1 MFGCRFSQPV
11 GAAADVKEL
20 EYIIALH
27 QTSKE
32 TRSNA
37 TISSQDVKSLLKSRY
52 SLDISHDQAVQVVQA
67 LGGGD
72 GVPEQPGVSQT
83 TTTTTSRHSS
93 QPQSP
98 TSAAER
104 YFPIATATAKGTYHQ
119 LDQWWSLAVQG
130 IQKAPFRNPPSFA
143 AVDPSNAAA
152 ATEHGGSTTTDAAHG
167 HASYSHESMTDNQ
180 EQNQIERHHD
190 ATTSLQVTTNS
201 LSHDEWDRIQGA
213 PSTSP
218 TLSIPLTASTL
229 STANDDDH
237 DDNNNNNNNNNH
249 NTVPLNKLM
258 GQLSTLHAANQLG
271 SIDDGSL
278 RLLQDAITQELQ
290 EQVVRHSRSILS
302 TTPLSFVGAAASQ
315 TRSQARHELQVVAP
329 TTVST
334 TLETVRTAST
344 TNEQQQQQQFA
355 EPSEGEPETWTGR
368 ATGFP
373 QVETVADDEEE
384 MDPERTAVSVHD
396 PDDDE
401 NDWNAL
407 QQQNGSTEPNGPS
420 PQPSGP
426 VEEEPQETNHRK
438 PGSDRSDS
446 APYPERE
453 TVPQF
458 LDLVQV
464 LTTIMT
470 PTLARLAQEAQDNVP
485 APEPKP
491 KNRFLIVSRLLEFGR
506 RKLHIPNYQQDSDQY
521 SSRQI
526 VEMARTALLKSFT
539 VQAPVVDESLVQLLL
554 VSHGEIER
562 AVNRE
567 LVQEMVAAAQSPSG
581 CLDLEALIQAISYDL
596 NDCWDPTNENLPSTF
611 FYDVFRERV
620 PCHTTQLVATTTK
633 DDKDD
638 DNNNSNKDAERMAH
652 SLQPI
657 DEEEALEP
665 IPNDPKTTTTRHGF
679 FQKNGSRFSRG
690 KRKQDKPD
698 FNTKLSALDFVVDTQ
713 LSLTSVSLTI
723 LFFILK
729 YVLESASAVLLRG
742 AGVWS
747 NNSFGLPFAIQ
758 HRCVVSK
765 TGSVATGVSRLV
777 PLILFVP
784 NSFQWEIYLRIY

>member
-1 MFGCRFSQPV
+1 MDRHVVVVIVVVVRVMFGCRFSQPV

-72 GVPEQPGVSQT
+72 GGGVPEQPPQPGVSQT
-83 TTTTTSRHSS
+83 TTTTSRHSS
-93 QPQSP
+93 QQSP
-98 TSAAER
+98 ASAAER

-119 LDQWWSLAVQG
+119 LDHWWNMAVQG
-130 IQKAPFRNPPSFA
+130 IQKAPFRHPPSSA

-152 ATEHGGSTTTDAAHG
+152 AATENTGSTTATTTANG
-167 HASYSHESMTDNQ
+167 HASYSHESMTERVHGDHNHQ
-180 EQNQIERHHD
+180 EQQDLLIEPHQD
-190 ATTSLQVTTNS
+190 ATTSLQVTTS
-201 LSHDEWDRIQGA
+201 SHDEWDRIPGA

-229 STANDDDH
+229 STANDDEH
-237 DDNNNNNNNNNH
+237 DDNNNN
-249 NTVPLNKLM
+249 VALNKLM

-278 RLLQDAITQELQ
+278 RLLQDAITKELQ
-290 EQVVRHSRSILS
+290 EKVFRQSSRIHSTT
-302 TTPLSFVGAAASQ
+302 TTPLSFVGAAASK
-315 TRSQARHELQVVAP
+315 TRHEIQVVAQ
-329 TTVST
+329 TTVSS
-334 TLETVRTAST
+334 TLETVRTSST
-344 TNEQQQQQQFA
+344 TNEQQQQQQFT
-355 EPSEGEPETWTGR
+355 EPNEGETETWTGR
-368 ATGFP
+368 ATGLP

-384 MDPERTAVSVHD
+384 MDPERTAVLVHD

-407 QQQNGSTEPNGPS
+407 QQPNGSIEPNGPS
-420 PQPSGP
+420 PQPGP
-426 VEEEPQETNHRK
+426 VVKEAPEETNHRK
-438 PGSDRSDS
+438 PVSDRSDS
-446 APYPERE
+446 APDSERE

-470 PTLARLAQEAQDNVP
+470 PTLARLAQEATDNVP

-491 KNRFLIVSRLLEFGR
+491 KNRFWIVSRLLEFGR
-506 RKLHIPNYQQDSDQY
+506 RKLHIPNYDQDSDQY

-526 VEMARTALLKSFT
+526 VEMARTALVKSFT

-562 AVNRE
+562 AVNRK

-620 PCHTTQLVATTTK
+620 PCHTTQLVATTTNE

-638 DNNNSNKDAERMAH
+638 DDNNNNNNKDVESMAH

-665 IPNDPKTTTTRHGF
+665 NDQKKKKTTTRHGF
-679 FQKNGSRFSRG
+679 FQKDGSRFSRG

-729 YVLESASAVLLRG
+729 YVLESASVVL
-742 AGVWS
+742 
-747 NNSFGLPFAIQ
+747 
-758 HRCVVSK
+758 
-765 TGSVATGVSRLV
+765 
-777 PLILFVP
+777 
-784 NSFQWEIYLRIY
+784 